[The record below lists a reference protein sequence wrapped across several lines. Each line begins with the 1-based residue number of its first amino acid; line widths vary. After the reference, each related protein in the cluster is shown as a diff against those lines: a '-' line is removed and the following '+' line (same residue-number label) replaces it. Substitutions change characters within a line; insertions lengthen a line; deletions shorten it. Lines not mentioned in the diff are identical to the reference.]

1 MILRNAR
8 VGDQLVDVEIN
19 DGLIAGF
26 PPAGTSTGESLDLD
40 GRWLLPGMWD
50 HHVHFGE
57 WAYTLRRI
65 DLSRVTSA
73 AEAAGVM
80 KLHVHAQ
87 EDPNETVVG
96 VGIRDALWP
105 DNASTRQL
113 LDAAVGDR
121 SVVLINSD
129 LHSCWLSTAAA
140 RAYGYTDHPTGLL
153 QEDDCFDFVARLKQA
168 PTEQHDEWVRDAALA
183 AAARGIVGIT
193 DLDMAPNI
201 DNWTRRF
208 GNGFDVLRVD
218 AAIYTQYLDQAIE
231 DGRFSGETLTD
242 DGLLRV
248 GSFKILTDGSLGTRT
263 AFCVDPYPGTHDH
276 GLLTVPPDRLMPLLR
291 KAMDAR
297 ILLTVHA
304 IGDEANRLALD
315 AIEAVGGRGNI
326 EHAQLLRREDIPRIA
341 ALGLAASVQPEHA
354 MDDRDIADQ
363 YWAGRTDRSFML
375 RSLLDAGIELR
386 FGSDAPVAPLDPW
399 ITISAAVSRA
409 RDGREPWHPEQAVTA
424 SEAITASTR
433 SRVAEGE
440 PADLIAVELDP
451 YSADGEQLRSMP
463 VALTL
468 LAGRVTHSTL

>member
-8 VGDQLVDVEIN
+8 VGDVLVDVEIN
-19 DGLIAGF
+19 DGSIAGIR
-26 PPAGTSTGESLDLD
+26 PAGSTTGESVDID

-65 DLSRVTSA
+65 DLSRVASA
-73 AEAAGVM
+73 AEAADVM
-80 KLHVHAQ
+80 KLHVLAQ
-87 EDPNETVVG
+87 DDPNGTVIG

-113 LDAAVGDR
+113 LDNAVGDR

-140 RAYGYTDHPTGLL
+140 RVYGYTDHPTGLL
-153 QEDDCFDFVARLKQA
+153 QEDDCFAFVARLKQA

-193 DLDMAPNI
+193 DLDMEPNI

-208 GNGFDVLRVD
+208 GNGFDLLRVD

-263 AFCVDPYPGTHDH
+263 AYCVDPYPGTHDH
-276 GLLTVPPDRLMPLLR
+276 GLLTVPPDRLVPLLR

-399 ITISAAVSRA
+399 VTISAAVSRA

-424 SEAITASTR
+424 SEAIDASTR
-433 SRVAEGE
+433 SSVAEGQ

>member
-1 MILRNAR
+1 MNLSNAR
-8 VGDQLVDVEIN
+8 VGDRLVDVEIK
-19 DGLIAGF
+19 DGSITGF
-26 PPAGTSTGESLDLD
+26 RPAGTSAGESLDLD

-50 HHVHFGE
+50 RHVHVGE

-73 AEAAGVM
+73 AEAADVM
-80 KLHVHAQ
+80 KLHVLAQ
-87 EDPNETVVG
+87 EDQRETVIG

-113 LDAAVGDR
+113 LDDAVGDR

-140 RAYGYTDHPTGLL
+140 RVYGYGDHPTGLL
-153 QEDDCFDFVARLKQA
+153 QEDDCFELAGRLKQA
-168 PTEQHDEWVRDAALA
+168 PTEQHDQWVRDAALT

-201 DNWTRRF
+201 ENWTRRF
-208 GNGFDVLRVD
+208 GNGFDVLRID
-218 AAIYTQYLDQAIE
+218 AGIYTQYLDQAIE

-263 AFCVDPYPGTHDH
+263 AYCVDPYPGTHDH
-276 GLLTVPPDRLMPLLR
+276 GMLTVPTDRLVPLLR
-291 KAMDAR
+291 KATDAR
-297 ILLTVHA
+297 IRLTVHA

-354 MDDRDIADQ
+354 MDDRDIADR
-363 YWAGRTDRSFML
+363 YWSGRTDRSFML
-375 RSLLDAGIELR
+375 RSLLDAGIELW
-386 FGSDAPVAPLDPW
+386 FGSDAPVAPMDPW

-424 SEAITASTR
+424 SEAIAASTR
-433 SRVAEGE
+433 SSVAEGE
-440 PADLIAVELDP
+440 VADLIAVELDP
-451 YSADGEQLRSMP
+451 YSADGEQLRTMP